1 MHKISQYNK
10 QQYTETSNFQ
20 ELFDDVVASVG
31 QSVQSTNLNVSSA
44 EMIKDPASSPSSYLS
59 GVNMDEEA
67 AQLIQYQ
74 QSYQASA
81 RVLQTARELF
91 DALIDRI

>member
-1 MHKISQYNK
+1 
-10 QQYTETSNFQ
+10 
-20 ELFDDVVASVG
+20 
-31 QSVQSTNLNVSSA
+31 
-44 EMIKDPASSPSSYLS
+44 MIKDAAAASSSELS

-74 QSYQASA
+74 QAYQASA